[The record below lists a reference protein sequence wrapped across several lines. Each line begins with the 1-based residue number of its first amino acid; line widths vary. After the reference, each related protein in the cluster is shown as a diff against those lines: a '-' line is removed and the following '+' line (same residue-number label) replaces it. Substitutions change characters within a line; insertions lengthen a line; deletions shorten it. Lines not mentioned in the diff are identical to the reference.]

1 MFALFCHVFGRFD
14 KMIRQRP
21 KIDVIWGL
29 MDLLKTEIV
38 LSGRTDDIV
47 VSDDLNP
54 DVRSLLN
61 LLAKNL
67 T

>member
-61 LLAKNL
+61 ILAKNL